1 MKEICPVCKGPIG
14 KIPDGDEI
22 SFNCNRCRISQ
33 TFPKTN
39 AYEEFCKYVIEH
51 REEITKPPKQSPRRQ
66 DYVEEL
72 LGNSVSE
79 EFKFPT
85 KQKTS
90 RIIRDVVKRLKQDNE
105 QIDKKFD
112 GEKNEIS
119 EFPEWFRDFLYSNES
134 FVSYIKKFPATDAE
148 FDSEFKIELNE
159 KIQSILKEKGISD
172 LYKYQ
177 KLAFNSIIKE
187 KKNTIVTAPTASGK
201 TEAMIVPIM
210 EQILSDPDHKG
221 VFAVMVYPTKALA
234 SDQVEK
240 IKKYTEPCGI
250 SIKRIDG
257 DTSQDER
264 RQIVEKPPKI
274 LVTNFDMVHIHAWK
288 KKELAD
294 MLKNV
299 KILGVDEIHKYDG
312 VFGSNIHHVIARL
325 KRISSISQI
334 IGATATLDN
343 AKDFCEKLFG
353 EKINLIEGS
362 GRQSNRYFVILESD
376 KIRAGIM
383 GIFGK
388 LYENNLKTI
397 IFNNS
402 RTEAEEVFKEGN
414 SAGYNFQLHRAG
426 LEAEYRKKI
435 ETELK
440 NGNFDAISS
449 TPTLELGIDIGA
461 LDAVI
466 TPFVSFNSLMQR
478 IGRAGRSG
486 QDAFA
491 FMLLD
496 GRDPVQNYYLENPK
510 KIFEDNRFVT
520 LDPNNEF
527 LKTIH
532 TIYKSKDK
540 PLDKDEI
547 NDKVAEKLKNENV
560 FDSPFSDN
568 MHEKE
573 GLIADP
579 RYDELLEKFNI
590 RDMGL
595 NVKIIKNEK
604 EEIEDWPIPMGYTKL
619 HINAIYLSQGKV
631 FEVVEE
637 DILNDKNPKVKV
649 DARKDNEE
657 CQINLENLDTNNT
670 CNEIPVDLSGSN
682 IQRIGG
688 KFNKV
693 KDNVWGVVRTS
704 AKIDKIPTIKK
715 ILDESIV
722 ENIPVKLCE
731 LDIHCQISQYA
742 YSRIDG
748 RPIYRDILPIADK
761 TNTPVQTE
769 VTHQRLDY
777 ALRRPLKFK
786 LKTTGIV
793 INLDLVAGKLREFDS
808 ITKKYLFGDGG
819 ELWNESVHSLEHL
832 LVHSSHMIAGGIKN
846 NLEGYVNYEEN
857 KIFIF
862 DVSTSGGNGAS
873 KALFPKIKEIF
884 ERSKVIVET
893 CGCDN
898 GCPRCVEKVGCET
911 YNQSLSKKGARIIL
925 SKLWK

>member
-1 MKEICPVCKGPIG
+1 MKEICPACKGPIG

-22 SFNCNRCRISQ
+22 NFNCNRCRIFQ

-90 RIIRDVVKRLKQDNE
+90 RNIRDVVKRLKQDNE

-250 SIKRIDG
+250 SVKRIDG

-604 EEIEDWPIPMGYTKL
+604 EEIEDWPIPMGYAKL

-761 TNTPVQTE
+761 TDTPVQTE

-793 INLDLVAGKLREFDS
+793 INLDLIAGKLREFDS